1 MNTKKKITITIL
13 TIILIL
19 FYFFILTKWHITFV
33 CPSYTI
39 FHIYCPGCGTTRMIK
54 SILTLNFY
62 QAFRYNPLL
71 FILSPFILI
80 LLIDKYIKWL
90 KGNNNYLYKKIN
102 QKFWYICIVILVI
115 YGIIRNI
122 PTFDYLIPTII
133 TK

>member
-1 MNTKKKITITIL
+1 
-13 TIILIL
+13 
-19 FYFFILTKWHITFV
+19 
-33 CPSYTI
+33 
-39 FHIYCPGCGTTRMIK
+39 MIK

-102 QKFWYICIVILVI
+102 PKFWYICIVILVI